1 MRNENQLHQLREHIS
16 QTIQSSDM
24 RINKLKVDTIEL
36 RKESKRTFE
45 RMTEEH
51 SQHMLRLYA
60 MRDELQDKL
69 SKVKS
74 QQDE

>member
-1 MRNENQLHQLREHIS
+1 
-16 QTIQSSDM
+16 M